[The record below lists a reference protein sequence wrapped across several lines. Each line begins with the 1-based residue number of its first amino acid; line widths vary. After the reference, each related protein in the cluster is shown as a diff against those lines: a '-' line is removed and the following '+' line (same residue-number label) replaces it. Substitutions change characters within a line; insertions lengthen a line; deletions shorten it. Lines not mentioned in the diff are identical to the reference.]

1 MSNSLHQLNAK
12 YLMYINIKYV
22 SPTCFGTNVSTSD
35 FREHKMPGLEPIISC
50 YLQGSTVGSS
60 SVANVSYV

>member
-1 MSNSLHQLNAK
+1 
-12 YLMYINIKYV
+12 
-22 SPTCFGTNVSTSD
+22 
-35 FREHKMPGLEPIISC
+35 MPGLEPIISC